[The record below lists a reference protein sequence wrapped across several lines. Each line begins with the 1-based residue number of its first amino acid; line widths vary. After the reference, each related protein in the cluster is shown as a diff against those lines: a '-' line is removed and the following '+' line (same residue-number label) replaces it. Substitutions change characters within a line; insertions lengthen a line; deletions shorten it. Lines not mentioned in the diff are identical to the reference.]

1 MVVQQDI
8 HTCICQRVS
17 LYHIV
22 GHYEIRTCH
31 RTKLHEFT
39 MLVKRNFSTILSFI
53 AYFLSHNNMTDQSV
67 YKI

>member
-31 RTKLHEFT
+31 RIKLHHKGH
-39 MLVKRNFSTILSFI
+39 KR
-53 AYFLSHNNMTDQSV
+53 FLCMHVTGLGCIIGHNV
-67 YKI
+67 V